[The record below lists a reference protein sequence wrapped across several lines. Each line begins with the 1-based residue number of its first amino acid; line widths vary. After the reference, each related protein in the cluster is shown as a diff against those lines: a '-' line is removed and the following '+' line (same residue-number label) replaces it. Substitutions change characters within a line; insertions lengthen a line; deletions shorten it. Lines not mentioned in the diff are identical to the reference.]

1 MSVDCN
7 YVRHFSNSPNA
18 SCHFVKT
25 NADCQDVGGFIN
37 YIDVSKNLLSLT
49 PASLLWRLRVRRISL
64 SLYLQLYYCNFSSSH
79 PAAITLSLVWLFNLF
94 IALAI
99 AADDFFC
106 PSLAVISK
114 TLRLSQNVAGVTI
127 LALGNGAPDIFSSL
141 AGIQQARP
149 GKYAYAYR
157 VTIVVIDNL
166 LLKLNY
172 ELHFRRRKNITLLCN
187 SQSHVNKI
195 LFHTIPIQCRQIH
208 R

>member
-1 MSVDCN
+1 MSVDCD

-37 YIDVSKNLLSLT
+37 YVDVSRSSLFLSLSLSLSLSPPPFT
-49 PASLLWRLRVRRISL
+49 PASLLWLWRVRVRQMSQL
-64 SLYLQLYYCNFSSSH
+64 NSQSTLLQIYYCNFSSSR
-79 PAAITLSLVWLFNLF
+79 PAAICLSLVWLFNLF

-149 GKYAYAYR
+149 GKYAC
-157 VTIVVIDNL
+157 
-166 LLKLNY
+166 
-172 ELHFRRRKNITLLCN
+172 E
-187 SQSHVNKI
+187 
-195 LFHTIPIQCRQIH
+195 
-208 R
+208 

>member
-1 MSVDCN
+1 MSVDCD

-37 YIDVSKNLLSLT
+37 YVDVSRSSLFLSLSPPPFT
-49 PASLLWRLRVRRISL
+49 PASLLWRVRVRQISQL
-64 SLYLQLYYCNFSSSH
+64 NSQSTLLQIYYCNFSSSH
-79 PAAITLSLVWLFNLF
+79 PAAICLSLVWLFNLF

-149 GKYAYAYR
+149 GKYAC
-157 VTIVVIDNL
+157 
-166 LLKLNY
+166 
-172 ELHFRRRKNITLLCN
+172 E
-187 SQSHVNKI
+187 
-195 LFHTIPIQCRQIH
+195 
-208 R
+208 